1 MPIDRVT
8 INEGGVQKVT
18 VKEGGVKIIVAEP
31 SIKIVTVGIQ
41 GPSGPQ
47 GLQGPQGE
55 QGEQGIQGDPGEGGD
70 ATFVHEQLVASN
82 SWVVN
87 HNLGKFPSF
96 VVIDS
101 GGNLIWGDPDYVDNN
116 TIILNFSVPFGGKAY
131 LN

>member
-1 MPIDRVT
+1 MPIENVT
-8 INEGGVQKVT
+8 IQEGGVQKVT
-18 VKEGGVKIIVAEP
+18 VQEGGVKIIVQEP

-55 QGEQGIQGDPGEGGD
+55 PGTPGVDGIGD
-70 ATFVHEQLVASN
+70 ARYVHNQLGASN
-82 SWVVN
+82 SWTVN
-87 HNLGKFPSF
+87 HNLGKFPSV

-101 GGNLIWGDPDYVDNN
+101 GGNTILPDPDYIDDN
-116 TIILNFSVPFGGKAY
+116 TLILNFSVPFGGKAY